1 MTDLYDEME
10 SRNEVVVSMF
20 RTGAADMD
28 QPPDKGAFAFI
39 IGDSLDDALAVEGDI
54 DGDGRWC
61 SATVAGYRNGEP
73 APVQVMELDG
83 RVMITLPL
91 D

>member
-20 RTGAADMD
+20 RTENADMD
-28 QPPDKGAFAFI
+28 DAPDKGAFAFI

-54 DGDGRWC
+54 DGDGKFC
-61 SATVAGYRNGEP
+61 SATIQGYRHGQP
-73 APVQVMELDG
+73 AEVQVMELDG
-83 RVMITLPL
+83 KVMITLPL